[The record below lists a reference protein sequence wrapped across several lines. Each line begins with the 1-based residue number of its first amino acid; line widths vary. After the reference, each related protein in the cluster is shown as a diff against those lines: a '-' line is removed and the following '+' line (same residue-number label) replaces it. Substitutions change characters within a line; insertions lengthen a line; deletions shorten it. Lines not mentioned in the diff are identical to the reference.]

1 MFPDDPFSALTGP
14 MPTSV
19 LDAPLND
26 GLDDAGPVDD
36 GFALTLADPLPLP
49 KKEEELDVSFLG
61 SGSADASLLGLNGE
75 WSDESLQDLVPFIPD
90 EAWNGTDGLMTAVLG
105 QDQGLSGVTLNDNV
119 FMVANKE
126 TAMSVFPVCPFE
138 LRVIPYISR
147 ISSRQPGVSSFLKTK
162 ARTCIAIVVSLTAF
176 PMPILRAFP
185 EVGRHDNRSS

>member
-19 LDAPLND
+19 LDASLND
-26 GLDDAGPVDD
+26 DLDDAGPVD
-36 GFALTLADPLPLP
+36 GSFALSLADPLGLP
-49 KKEEELDVSFLG
+49 KEEELDLSFLG
-61 SGSADASLLGLNGE
+61 SSWADAPLIGLKDE

-105 QDQGLSGVTLNDNV
+105 QDQGLSGVTLNDDV

-147 ISSRQPGVSSFLKTK
+147 MSRRQLGVSSFLKKK
-162 ARTCIAIVVSLTAF
+162 ARNCIVGGEIVVSLTAF
-176 PMPILRAFP
+176 PMPILLAFP
-185 EVGRHDNRSS
+185 EVGKTRQ